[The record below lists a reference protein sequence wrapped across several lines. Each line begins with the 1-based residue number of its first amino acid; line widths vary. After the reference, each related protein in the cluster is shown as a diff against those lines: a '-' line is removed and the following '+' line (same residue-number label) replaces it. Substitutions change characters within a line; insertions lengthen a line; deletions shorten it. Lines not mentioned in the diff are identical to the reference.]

1 MVGRDFLMA
10 CYWIIMISGLFGIF
24 GAPVN
29 FFIWWL
35 MNTYMWFVSL
45 IGFFT
50 VILAAGGGITD
61 ENG

>member
-1 MVGRDFLMA
+1 MA